1 MTHTEAPIS
10 ITVKSAAG
18 SLITLRASNAEELDQ
33 SVALSLAS
41 LASATAELEAAVRG
55 NNAAVPPQPA
65 TATVAAAFNA
75 TVIDSSPSQGAGSRV
90 CPHGTM
96 TRIHGLTGKFGP
108 YIQWGSVNVPKTEGD
123 TVFTLQEKLKAKE
136 DASLHTLGDFV
147 FRKGQYGPFM
157 FKKGGGKPQFV
168 SLPEGLDPK
177 LLTLEAATRIYQNG
191 LTEKGKAPR
200 KKYTT

>member
-1 MTHTEAPIS
+1 VTHTEAPIS

-55 NNAAVPPQPA
+55 SNTAVPPQPA

-75 TVIDSSPSQGAGSRV
+75 TVIDSSPAQGAGSRV

-108 YIQWGSVNVPKTEGD
+108 YKGYFCPAKQGD
-123 TVFTLQEKLKAKE
+123 ATKCTTQYIKPAMAEWNTFQPDQTKA
-136 DASLHTLGDFV
+136 
-147 FRKGQYGPFM
+147 
-157 FKKGGGKPQFV
+157 
-168 SLPEGLDPK
+168 
-177 LLTLEAATRIYQNG
+177 
-191 LTEKGKAPR
+191 
-200 KKYTT
+200 

>member
-1 MTHTEAPIS
+1 MSHTEAPIS

-55 NNAAVPPQPA
+55 SNAAVPPQPA

-108 YIQWGSVNVPKTEGD
+108 YKGYFCPAKQGD
-123 TVFTLQEKLKAKE
+123 ATKCTTQYIKPAMAEWNSFQPDQTKA
-136 DASLHTLGDFV
+136 
-147 FRKGQYGPFM
+147 
-157 FKKGGGKPQFV
+157 
-168 SLPEGLDPK
+168 
-177 LLTLEAATRIYQNG
+177 
-191 LTEKGKAPR
+191 
-200 KKYTT
+200 